1 MQWSRNRTA
10 SVPVMLLISTVIIY
24 FLAPYATAASPPI
37 QSHGN
42 GAVRGLII
50 GIDNYRNSLVA
61 SPLDGAVADARD
73 IAGALQRGGVRDLT
87 VLVDEAA
94 TRASVERVLSE
105 LARRSGP
112 GDLVLITFA
121 GHGAREPE
129 RVRGSEPDGLDELF
143 LLWGF
148 DTDGIGTLERVLDD
162 EMNVWLGRIAATG
175 AQTVFLA
182 DSCFGGGL
190 TKAVDPRGRGLKVRG
205 LKRVDRPELVRSG
218 TYFID
223 ARNDRL
229 SPAAN
234 LPPDDN
240 ATRQYPS
247 LTFIA
252 AVDAEHES
260 PEVQIAGAATPRGA
274 ASFALARAFEGLADQ
289 EGDRNGVTTRRELFA
304 YLRRNIQ
311 ILSANRQSPVVEPR
325 TLASADTALF
335 RTGQGAVV
343 TAAISNVRP
352 KPPPPVTV
360 VEPKVGSDP
369 ARPDSGKMQITWDP
383 HNGDVIDLMGTV
395 VAFGLARDALPSVIE
410 RFAAGHLLTG
420 LTLGRAADIAI
431 TPPDRDFRSG
441 EKFDVTIDGLYGRHL
456 LLINLAG
463 DGTVQYL
470 FPEGN
475 ADPYMDKDALSFTL
489 SAREPFGADMLV
501 AILTEV
507 RRPALEL
514 ELKLLDEKRKPEEV
528 ASAVVRHLKAGD
540 RLGLATYTT
549 RPR

>member
-1 MQWSRNRTA
+1 MRWPRNRTA
-10 SVPVMLLISTVIIY
+10 FVPVMLLVAIFSIY
-24 FLAPYATAASPPI
+24 TLASRATAASPPI
-37 QSHGN
+37 RSPGS
-42 GAVRGLII
+42 GTVRALII
-50 GIDNYRNSLVA
+50 GIDNYRNPRAA

-73 IAGALQRGGVRDLT
+73 IAGTMQRGGVSDLT

-94 TRASVERVLSE
+94 TRASVERALSE
-105 LARRSGP
+105 LAQRSGP

-129 RVRGSEPDGLDELF
+129 RVLGSEPDGLDELF

-148 DTDGIGTLERVLDD
+148 DTDGTGTLERVLDD
-162 EMNVWLGRIAATG
+162 EMNIWLGRIAATG

-223 ARNDRL
+223 PRNDRL
-229 SPAAN
+229 APAARM
-234 LPPDDN
+234 PADDN
-240 ATRQYPS
+240 ATKQYPT

-260 PEVQIAGAATPRGA
+260 PEIQIGGEATPRGA

-289 EGDRNGVTTRRELFA
+289 EGDRNGVTTRRELFG

-311 ILSANRQSPVVEPR
+311 ILSANRQSPVAEPR

-335 RTGQGAVV
+335 RTGHGPIA
-343 TAAISNVRP
+343 TAAIPDVRP
-352 KPPPPVTV
+352 KPLPPVTV
-360 VEPKVGSDP
+360 VEPKAGSSP
-369 ARPDSGKMQITWDP
+369 ARPDGGKMQITWDP
-383 HNGDVIDLMGTV
+383 RNGDVIDLTGTV

-410 RFAAGHLLTG
+410 RFGAGQRLTA
-420 LTLGRAADIAI
+420 LTLGRTADIAI
-431 TPPDRDFRSG
+431 TPPDRDFRPG
-441 EKFDVTIDGLYGRHL
+441 EKFDVTINGLYGRYL
-456 LLINLAG
+456 LLVNLAG
-463 DGTVQYL
+463 DGTIQYL

-514 ELKLLDEKRKPEEV
+514 ELKLLDEKRKPEEL
-528 ASAVVRHLKAGD
+528 ASAVERHLKAGD